1 MQVFSYPFRLTPTG
15 RVALVEQ
22 STDEEAAQLIA
33 GLLQTY
39 RGELPMTPGYGQADQ
54 VFNRI
59 DVSAIAADMSRF
71 YPNITILELKY
82 NDANAEGK
90 VKMEIN
96 FDVES

>member
-15 RVALVEQ
+15 RVATVEQ
-22 STDEEAAQLIA
+22 TTEEEAGQLVA

-39 RGELPMTPGYGQADQ
+39 RGELPLPIADGHADH

-59 DVSAIAADMSRF
+59 DVSAIAADMARY
-71 YPNITILELKY
+71 YPWISILGLKY
-82 NDANAEGK
+82 NDADASGK